1 MHTRIKDVRTSLKM
15 NQSDF
20 GKKIGLSR
28 DTIANIEGN
37 RIEIKDSF
45 IRLICMEYDVNEEW
59 LRTGNGEMFL
69 DLSLDEEIAKLT
81 LDLLKEEDDSFKSRL
96 ISVLSRMTPEE
107 WKWLEEKAREV
118 VGTTKKE

>member
-15 NQSDF
+15 NQSEF

-45 IRLICMEYDVNEEW
+45 IRLICMEYNVNEDW
-59 LRTGNGEMFL
+59 LRTGKGEMFL
-69 DLSLDEEIAKLT
+69 DMSLEEEIAKLT
-81 LDLLKEEDDSFKSRL
+81 IDLLKEEDDSFKSRL

-118 VGTTKKE
+118 VGITKKE